1 MVEGLSHLSM
11 GPDNHQDKQNDS
23 LENPITYD
31 IHNSENS
38 KNDIIGN
45 IFNDKLD
52 LIKGKINDLLK
63 LIDERL
69 QVKAQVLSNLED
81 EILRAKNI
89 ILQKSPRSAYNLS
102 VVDPICRDLGKEIFQ
117 LEKTKIEEEITAW
130 NNVLLLKRDIIDLE
144 NELANST
151 KRRNLIE
158 NGDN

>member
-1 MVEGLSHLSM
+1 MEF
-11 GPDNHQDKQNDS
+11 DNHNENQNDS
-23 LENPITYD
+23 SQSPVKYDVSTLINP
-31 IHNSENS
+31 
-38 KNDIIGN
+38 KNDIIDT
-45 IFNDKLD
+45 IFSDKLE

-69 QVKAQVLSNLED
+69 QVKALVLSNLED

-89 ILQKSPRSAYNLS
+89 ILEKSPRSAYNLS
-102 VVDPICRDLGKEIFQ
+102 VIDPICRDLEKEIFQ

-151 KRRNLIE
+151 KRKNLIE